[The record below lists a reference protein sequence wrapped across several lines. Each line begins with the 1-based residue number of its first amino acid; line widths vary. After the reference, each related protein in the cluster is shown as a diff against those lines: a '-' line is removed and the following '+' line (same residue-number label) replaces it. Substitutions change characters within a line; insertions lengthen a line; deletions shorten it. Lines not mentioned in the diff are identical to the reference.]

1 MKGIKAGDRRLL
13 ATVADMKPDPRSF
26 EEQMRDLGVEVK
38 KPDGLKNI
46 NWVTTRGRAAP
57 LTNKISINRSTISFG
72 SEVFE
77 ILSEEAKGEKFQFA
91 VADFQ
96 GSKVLI
102 IKTNKTG
109 YKKVQSEKG
118 YIRAGSPALIRK
130 IQSFG
135 LPLGVYKVKKAKGGI
150 ICIPEGGAT
159 DGR

>member
-1 MKGIKAGDRRLL
+1 VKGIKAGDRRLL

-57 LTNKISINRSTISFG
+57 LTNKISINKNSISFG
-72 SEVFE
+72 KETVKY
-77 ILSEEAKGEKFQFA
+77 LNEENNGDKLQFG
-91 VADFQ
+91 VAEYQDK
-96 GSKVLI
+96 KVLV
-102 IKTNKTG
+102 IKTNKSG
-109 YKKVQSEKG
+109 YKKVQNKRG
-118 YIRAGSPALIRK
+118 YVRAGSPALIRK

-150 ICIPEGGAT
+150 ICIPEGGALR
-159 DGR
+159 GR